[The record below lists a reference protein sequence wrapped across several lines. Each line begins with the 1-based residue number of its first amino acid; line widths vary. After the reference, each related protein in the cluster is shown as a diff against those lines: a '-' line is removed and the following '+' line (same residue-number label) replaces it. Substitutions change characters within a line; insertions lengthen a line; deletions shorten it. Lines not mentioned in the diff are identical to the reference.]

1 VRNFVEIKLMQVTKT
16 ADGAGGFTLG
26 VEETLYETRA
36 VVKQTATSR
45 SADAL
50 ASEVNYGVKF
60 DLFLPP
66 CLVIGT
72 EVFVYVGRVRHDIV
86 GVTQS
91 DYPPIKHTITTVRRD
106 N

>member
-1 VRNFVEIKLMQVTKT
+1 VRNFVEIKFVRVAKVS
-16 ADGAGGFTLG
+16 DGAAGFTLG
-26 VEETLYETRA
+26 DEETLYETRA
-36 VVKQTATSR
+36 IVKQTATSR
-45 SADAL
+45 TADAL

-66 CLVIGT
+66 SLAIGT
-72 EVFVYVGRVRHDIV
+72 DVFVYVGRIRHDIV

-106 N
+106 Q

>member
-1 VRNFVEIKLMQVTKT
+1 MQVTKT
-16 ADGAGGFTLG
+16 PDGAGGFTLG
-26 VEETLYETRA
+26 VEQVLYTTRA
-36 VVKQTATSR
+36 VVKQTTTSR
-45 SADAL
+45 TADAM

-66 CLVIGT
+66 DLVIGT
-72 EVFVYVGRVRHDIV
+72 DVFAYVGRVRHDIV
-86 GVTQS
+86 GVTAS

>member
-1 VRNFVEIKLMQVTKT
+1 MRNYVEIRIVKVAKVS
-16 ADGAGGFTLG
+16 DGAGGFTLG
-26 VEETLYETRA
+26 VMETLYETRA

-66 CLVIGT
+66 SLVIGT
-72 EVFVYVGRVRHDIV
+72 DVFVYVGRVRHDIV
-86 GVTQS
+86 GVMQS

-106 N
+106 